1 MDPRA
6 AKRGNVA
13 IATVNPATGET
24 LKTYDEISDEEV
36 ERCLAAAAGAHAS
49 YRLTGFGSRAGW
61 MLRAADILDDER
73 DQIAATMT
81 TEMGKTLAAARQE
94 VAKCAAACRFYADRA
109 AAFLADEAADAAAVG
124 AGRAYVTYQPI
135 GPVLAIMPWNFPL
148 WQAMRFAIPA
158 LMAGN
163 VGLLKHASNV
173 PQTAMFLQDLFCRA
187 GFPDG
192 TFQTL
197 LLGSARIEA
206 VLRDPRVA
214 AATLT
219 GSGPAGQSVAAIAGS
234 EIKKVVLELGG
245 SDPFVVMPSA
255 DLQEAARVG
264 AVARCLNNGQSCIAA
279 KRFITHASVAAD
291 FERLFVAQMSGMTV
305 GDPML
310 EGTDVGPLA
319 SQQQRQDVE
328 ELVADAVAKG
338 ARVLCGGTPPAG
350 PGWYYPPTVLTGIT
364 PDMRVHSEEVFGPVA
379 TLYRVADIDE
389 AVELANSTEFGLGAN
404 AWTDSEDERAR
415 FVRDLAAGMVFI
427 NGNVTSYPQLPFGGV
442 KTSGH
447 GRELA
452 VQGIREFC
460 NIKSVWVA
468 ASHPSGC

>member
-1 MDPRA
+1 M
-6 AKRGNVA
+6 A

-24 LKTYDEISDEEV
+24 LKTYDEISDAEV
-36 ERCLAAAAGAHAS
+36 ERCLAAAAKAHAS
-49 YRLTGFGSRAGW
+49 YRLTDFGA
-61 MLRAADILDDER
+61 RAAWMRRAASILDDEAG
-73 DQIAATMT
+73 QIAAMMT

-94 VAKCAAACRFYADRA
+94 VAKCASACRFYADCA
-109 AAFLADEAADAAAVG
+109 QEFLADEPADAEAVG
-124 AGRAYVTYQPI
+124 AARAYVTYQSI

-148 WQAMRFAIPA
+148 WQAMRFAVPS

-173 PQTAMFLQDLFCRA
+173 PQTALFMQDLFARA
-187 GFPDG
+187 GFPEG

-197 LLGSARIEA
+197 LVGSARIEA
-206 VLRDPRVA
+206 ILRDDRVA

-245 SDPFVVMPSA
+245 SDPFIVMPSA
-255 DLQEAARVG
+255 GLEAAARVG

-279 KRFITHASVAAD
+279 KRFIVHAAVYDD
-291 FERLFVAQMSGMTV
+291 FERLFTGQMSGKTV

-310 EGTDVGPLA
+310 ESTDVGPLA
-319 SQQQRQDVE
+319 TEQQRKDVE
-328 ELVADAVAKG
+328 ELVADAVAVG
-338 ARVLCGGTPPAG
+338 ARVLCGAVAPAG
-350 PGWYYPPTVLTGIT
+350 PGWYYPPTVLAGIT
-364 PDMRVHSEEVFGPVA
+364 DAMRVHREEVFGPVA
-379 TLYRVADIDE
+379 TIYRVADIDE
-389 AVELANSTEFGLGAN
+389 AIDLANSTEFGLGAN
-404 AWTDSEDERAR
+404 AWTDDEEERAR

-442 KTSGH
+442 KNSGH

-452 VQGIREFC
+452 AAGIREFC
-460 NIKSVWVA
+460 NIKSVWMG
-468 ASHPSGC
+468 SSQRS